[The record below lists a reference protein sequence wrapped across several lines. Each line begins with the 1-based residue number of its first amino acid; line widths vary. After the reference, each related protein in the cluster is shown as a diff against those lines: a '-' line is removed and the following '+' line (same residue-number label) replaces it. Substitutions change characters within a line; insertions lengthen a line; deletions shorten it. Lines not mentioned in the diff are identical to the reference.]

1 MSRCS
6 SGSTEDGVMIQQYTC
21 HYRENQRWLKEDVG
35 GQGYTTLRN
44 EKTGKCLDVP
54 VEVQKMG

>member
-1 MSRCS
+1 
-6 SGSTEDGVMIQQYTC
+6 MIQQYTC